1 MGHHGPKWRWS
12 GRRAQGMLRVSGVCV
27 CPASRTARHPMS
39 ESEPLEPDRCA
50 RALRALADPER
61 LRIINCL
68 RGGPRNVSELAALLE
83 AEVVNV
89 SHHLGVLRHAGVV
102 LDEKQGRFVVYRLH
116 PDVFHPTAGAKA
128 AEHLDL

>member
-1 MGHHGPKWRWS
+1 MPD
-12 GRRAQGMLRVSGVCV
+12 A
-27 CPASRTARHPMS
+27 
-39 ESEPLEPDRCA
+39 LEPDRCA
-50 RALRALADPER
+50 RMLRALADPER

-68 RGGPRNVSELAALLE
+68 REGPRNVGELAGLLG

-116 PDVFHPTAGAKA
+116 PDVFHPTGGALT
-128 AEHLDL
+128 AEHLDLGCCRLEIPRREKSS